1 MANDVEKPFGAY
13 ALEGRDKQLLGWAQS
28 LPTGWLGRRAAL
40 ILRKAVLSNGPAIVD
55 ATVEGLKY
63 RLYTQDN
70 VSERKFLFMPQ
81 FYDPYERARVKQV
94 LFDGGVFVDIGANA
108 GLYTLAA
115 APHVGDS
122 GKVLAVEPNPVV
134 LQRLKFNVAINGFEN
149 RVVIAPVGVSDAE
162 GSFDLTLDDSNLGGS
177 SLVEDRGGKKIT
189 VECHKLLALAERY
202 GLEKIDALK
211 IDIEGA
217 EDKALA
223 PFFADAPEE
232 MHPKLIILENSPAA
246 WKVDL
251 PALLK
256 DKGYALEKA
265 THMNQVWVKSKN
277 D

>member
-13 ALEGRDKQLLGWAQS
+13 ALEGRNKQLLKWAQS
-28 LPTGWLGRRAAL
+28 LPSGWLGRRAAL
-40 ILRKAVLSNGPAIVD
+40 ILRKAVLSGGPAIVD

-63 RLYTQDN
+63 RLYTRDN

-81 FYDPYERARVKQV
+81 FYDPYERARVRQV
-94 LFDGGVFVDIGANA
+94 LFDGGVFADIGANA

-122 GKVLAVEPNPVV
+122 GKVLAIEPNPVV
-134 LQRLKFNVAINGFEN
+134 LRRLKFNVALNNFQN

-189 VECHKLLALAERY
+189 VECHKLLPLAERY

-217 EDKALA
+217 EDRALA
-223 PFFADAPEE
+223 PFFADAPEGL
-232 MHPKLIILENSPAA
+232 HPKLLILENSPAA
-246 WKVDL
+246 WKADL

-256 DKGYALEKA
+256 DKGYALEKT

-277 D
+277 A